1 MKVAK
6 KSRGS
11 FTMPGEAGYEDL
23 SLSLAEKWGADV
35 IRDCDGTKLSPRL
48 LEAGMDV
55 YSTICIIREHNEFTS
70 AHPQFQQQTFLESE
84 RIVSTS
90 KTIEIPLL
98 TRYFSKQ
105 FEVNESSVQYWQVL
119 DRTIG
124 EEILASS
131 WRYNTT
137 TKSVTIEGCIP
148 FHQYSVN
155 FLAFRIWE
163 EINMYNHV
171 TNNWKSEPLRQL
183 DPRYPEVQSYLRSY
197 LVRWC
202 EEHPETDVVR
212 FTSLFYNFVWIWGSD
227 ERNRNLFTDW
237 ASYDFTVSPLA
248 LDQFEAQYG
257 YRLTG
262 EDFINNGNRNPSH
275 IAWNKRMMDY
285 LWFTNAFVCS
295 YAKELVD
302 IVHSYGKKAY
312 VFYDDSWVGMEPQS
326 EAFQTIGFDGII
338 KCVFSGFEVRLCNA
352 VPGGLTHEL
361 RLHPY
366 LFPVGL
372 GGAPTFKDGGNPA
385 LDAQKYWVNVRRAM
399 LRAPIDRIGLGGYLH
414 LTEGFPDFVETIADI
429 ADQFRKI
436 KELHQISEVYIT
448 SLKIGILSSWGK
460 LRTWTCGG
468 HHHEHPD
475 LDLINILESLSG
487 LPYTVEFLSFDVIS
501 KETLDSL
508 DIVIN
513 AGFEGSSWSG
523 GENWDNAEV
532 VTLLTQWV
540 YEGGT
545 FLGINA
551 PSAINH
557 SFRMAHVL
565 GVDSDDGRRLCHGQ
579 WEVNVAQDSKAQ
591 FKIHSKHGIYLIDGN
606 TTVLQAQDGLPTYT
620 ERKFGQGKGIYLS
633 EYRYSPE
640 NTFALRS
647 ILEQGMKTEAL
658 FTTDNPNIDCAYFPE
673 AKTLLLVNG
682 GEKEQKVCVNTFD
695 GQLFETIEGFDVKFI
710 SVNRLEI

>member
-1 MKVAK
+1 MDGIQ

-11 FTMPGEAGYEDL
+11 FTIPGEAGYENL

-48 LEAGMDV
+48 SEAGMDV
-55 YSTICIIREHNEFTS
+55 YSTICIIREHNEFAS
-70 AHPQFQQQTFLESE
+70 ANPQFQQQTFLESE
-84 RIVSTS
+84 RVVSTS
-90 KTIEIPLL
+90 QIVTIPLL
-98 TRYFSKQ
+98 SQYFAKQ
-105 FEVNESSVQYWQVL
+105 FEINEEYLPYWQVF
-119 DRTIG
+119 DRTTG
-124 EEILASS
+124 AEVFTPS
-131 WRYNTT
+131 WQYDAI
-137 TKSVTIEGCIP
+137 TKTVTIEGCMP

-171 TNNWKSEPLRQL
+171 TNDWESEPLRQL

-257 YRLTG
+257 YRLAS
-262 EDFINNGNRNPSH
+262 EDFISNGNRNPSH
-275 IAWNKRMMDY
+275 VAWNTRMMDY

-295 YAKELVD
+295 FAKELVD

-326 EAFQTIGFDGII
+326 DAFQTIGFDGII

-372 GGAPTFKDGGNPA
+372 GGAPTFKEGGNPA
-385 LDAQKYWVNVRRAM
+385 LDAQKYWVQVRRAM

-429 ADQFRKI
+429 ADQFRAI
-436 KELHQISEVYIT
+436 KELHTCSDVYT
-448 SLKIGILSSWGK
+448 EPLKIGILTSWGK

-468 HHHEHPD
+468 HYHEYPD

-487 LPYTVEFLSFDVIS
+487 LPYTIEFFSFNEVA
-501 KETLDSL
+501 KETLASL
-508 DIVIN
+508 DIIIN

-523 GENWDNAEV
+523 GEHWDNDEV

-540 YEGGT
+540 WEGGT
-545 FLGINA
+545 FIGVNA
-551 PSAINH
+551 PS
-557 SFRMAHVL
+557 SFNRSFKMEHIL
-565 GVDSDDGRRLCHGQ
+565 GVDYDDGRRLCHGQ
-579 WEVNVAQDSKAQ
+579 WKYEVQDTLFPKVSVRPKE
-591 FKIHSKHGIYLIDGN
+591 GIYLIDGS
-606 TTVLQAQDGLPTYT
+606 TKVLQEKDGMPVLT
-620 ERKFGQGKGIYLS
+620 ERTFGKGRGIYLS
-633 EYRYSPE
+633 GYRYSPE
-640 NTFALRS
+640 NTHALRS
-647 ILEQGMKTEAL
+647 ILEQGL
-658 FTTDNPNIDCAYFPE
+658 VSIPLYTTYNPYVDCAYFPG
-673 AKTLLLVNG
+673 AKTLVLVNG
-682 GEKEQKVCVNTFD
+682 SEKSA
-695 GQLFETIEGFDVKFI
+695 EGTHQ
-710 SVNRLEI
+710 NWRACA

>member
-1 MKVAK
+1 METVR

-11 FTMPGEAGYEDL
+11 FTIPGEAGCEEL

-55 YSTICIIREHNEFTS
+55 YSTICIIREHNEFAS
-70 AHPQFQQQTFLESE
+70 ANPQFQQQVFLESE
-84 RIVSTS
+84 RVIATS
-90 KTIEIPLL
+90 KTAEIPLL
-98 TRYFSKQ
+98 TPYFAKQ
-105 FEVNESSVQYWQVL
+105 FEVNEDSVSYWQGF
-119 DRTIG
+119 DRTTG
-124 EEILASS
+124 EEVIASS
-131 WRYNTT
+131 WQYDAT
-137 TKSVTIEGCIP
+137 TKMVTIEGCTP

-171 TNNWKSEPLRQL
+171 TNDWKSEPLRQL

-212 FTSLFYNFVWIWGSD
+212 FTSLFYNFVWIWGGD

-237 ASYDFTVSPLA
+237 ASYDFTVSPMA

-262 EDFINNGNRNPSH
+262 EDFINKGNRNPSH
-275 IAWNKRMMDY
+275 VAWNKRMMDY

-372 GGAPTFKDGGNPA
+372 GGAPTFKEGGNPA

-399 LRAPIDRIGLGGYLH
+399 LRAPLDRIGLGGYLH
-414 LTEGFPDFVETIADI
+414 LTEGFSDFVETIADI
-429 ADQFRKI
+429 ADQFRMI
-436 KELHQISEVYIT
+436 KELHQASEVYT
-448 SLKIGILSSWGK
+448 VPLKIGILSSWGK

-468 HHHEHPD
+468 HYHEHPD

-487 LPYTVEFLSFDVIS
+487 LPYTVEFFSFEEVS
-501 KETLDSL
+501 KETLASL
-508 DIVIN
+508 DIVVN
-513 AGFEGSSWSG
+513 AGLEGSSWSG
-523 GENWDNAEV
+523 GAHWDNDEV
-532 VTLLTQWV
+532 VALLTQWV
-540 YEGGT
+540 WEGGT
-545 FLGINA
+545 FLGVNA
-551 PSAINH
+551 PSSRNH

-565 GVDSDDGRRLCHGQ
+565 GVDYDDGKRLCHGK
-579 WEVNVAQDSKAQ
+579 WEVRVLEEHEPQLTIIPKQ
-591 FKIHSKHGIYLIDGN
+591 GIYLIDGE
-606 TTVLQAQDGLPTYT
+606 TTVLQAEDGLPTYT
-620 ERKFGQGKGIYLS
+620 ERTFGQGKGMYLS

-647 ILEQGMKTEAL
+647 ILEQGLVSKPLYAS
-658 FTTDNPNIDCAYFPE
+658 DNPYIDCAYFPE
-673 AKTLLLVNG
+673 VKTLVLVNG
-682 GEKEQKVCVNTFD
+682 SEEEQMVKVVKREQEGIVTID
-695 GQLFETIEGFDVKFI
+695 GFGLKLIA
-710 SVNRLEI
+710 L

>member
-11 FTMPGEAGYEDL
+11 FTMPGEAGYEEL
-23 SLSLAEKWGADV
+23 SLTLAEKWGADV

-55 YSTICIIREHNEFTS
+55 YSTICIIREHNEFASTN
-70 AHPQFQQQTFLESE
+70 PQFQQQTFLESE
-84 RIVSTS
+84 RVVSTS

-98 TRYFSKQ
+98 SRYFSGQ
-105 FEVNESSVQYWQVL
+105 FEVNEASLPYWQVL
-119 DRTIG
+119 DRTTG
-124 EEILASS
+124 DEIFASS
-131 WRYNTT
+131 WQYNAT

-183 DPRYPEVQSYLRSY
+183 DPRYPEVQNYLSSY

-262 EDFINNGNRNPSH
+262 EDFINKGNRNPSH
-275 IAWNKRMMDY
+275 VTWNKRMMDY

-352 VPGGLTHEL
+352 VPGSLTHEL

-372 GGAPTFKDGGNPA
+372 GGAPTFKEGGNPA

-429 ADQFRKI
+429 ADQFRTI
-436 KELHQISEVYIT
+436 KELHQAAKVYT
-448 SLKIGILSSWGK
+448 ASLKIGIITRWGK

-468 HHHEHPD
+468 HYHEHPD

-487 LPYTVEFLSFDVIS
+487 LPYTVEFLNFDEVARDPLDSFDV
-501 KETLDSL
+501 LL
-508 DIVIN
+508 N
-513 AGFEGSSWSG
+513 AGFQNSSYSG
-523 GENWDNAEV
+523 GDAWQRDDV
-532 VTLLTQWV
+532 VTSLTQWV
-540 YEGGT
+540 WKGGT

-551 PSAINH
+551 PSSLNN
-557 SFRMAHVL
+557 SFKMAHVL
-565 GVDSDDGRRLCHGQ
+565 GVDYDDGRRLCHGQ
-579 WEVNVAQDSKAQ
+579 WEYERVDGSLP
-591 FKIHSKHGIYLIDGN
+591 KISLRAKEGIYLVDGS
-606 TTVLQAQDGLPTYT
+606 TEVLHVEDALPVLT
-620 ERKFGQGKGIYLS
+620 ERKFGKGKGIYLS

-640 NTFALRS
+640 NTFAIRS
-647 ILEQGMKTEAL
+647 ILEQNLAAEPLYAS
-658 FTTDNPNIDCAYFPE
+658 DNPHVDCAYYPE
-673 AKTLLLVNG
+673 AQVLLLANG
-682 GEKEQKVCVNTFD
+682 SESEEDVRIMTEKGKLYEV
-695 GQLFETIEGFDVKFI
+695 LEGFSLKVLDL
-710 SVNRLEI
+710 SAYL